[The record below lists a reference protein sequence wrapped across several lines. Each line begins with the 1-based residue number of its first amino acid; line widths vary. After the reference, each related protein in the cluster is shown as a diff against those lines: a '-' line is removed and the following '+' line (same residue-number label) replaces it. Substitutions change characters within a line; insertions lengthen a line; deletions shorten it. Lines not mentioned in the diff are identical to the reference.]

1 MAYQCVLPNH
11 GFELE
16 RQLGTMRK
24 GDSEAGK
31 RHKLL
36 HLEYM
41 ADSAKQIADSIDR
54 TSLRDKLDEA
64 FQAAIARAGSQCQER
79 TSIER
84 VNRNVG
90 GQQNGHFRNPG
101 NEFLPAP

>member
-1 MAYQCVLPNH
+1 MI
-11 GFELE
+11 
-16 RQLGTMRK
+16 K
-24 GDSEAGK
+24 GDSEPGW
-31 RHKLL
+31 RRKLL
-36 HLEYM
+36 HLEFM

-54 TSLRDKLDEA
+54 TSLRENLDEV
-64 FQAAIARAGSQCQER
+64 FQAAIARARSQCQER

-90 GQQNGHFRNPG
+90 GQQNGHLRNLG